1 MKKQN
6 NKNLK
11 LKNKLKDLERENDIL
26 KATLNFFESCFDL
39 INTLNK
45 FDNVDVDIDFD
56 LKF

>member
-11 LKNKLKDLERENDIL
+11 YKNKLKDLERENDIL
-26 KATLNFFESCFDL
+26 KSTLLFFEGCFDL
-39 INTLNK
+39 INTLHKYDNIQ
-45 FDNVDVDIDFD
+45 FDFNFD